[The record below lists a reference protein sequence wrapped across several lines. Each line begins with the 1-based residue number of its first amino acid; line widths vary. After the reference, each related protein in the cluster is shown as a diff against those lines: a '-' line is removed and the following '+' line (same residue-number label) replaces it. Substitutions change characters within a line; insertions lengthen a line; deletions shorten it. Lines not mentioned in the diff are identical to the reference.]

1 MLESGL
7 IPMCAHA
14 GVVEL
19 GRREMNH
26 RFKLVI
32 IMLAVVLFS
41 AGFAWT
47 QTGRMQSASD
57 RPYVNDSANS
67 GATVL
72 ADDNKIVCCWKCPD
86 DGTMKC
92 KVTSVSFC
100 NKMGRQV
107 SSCGE
112 CQ

>member
-1 MLESGL
+1 MLEIGL
-7 IPMCAHA
+7 MTVRARGA
-14 GVVEL
+14 GW
-19 GRREMNH
+19 RRKMNQGV
-26 RFKLVI
+26 RLI
-32 IMLAVVLFS
+32 TILLAVVLLS

-47 QTGRMQSASD
+47 QSGRTPAPSD
-57 RPYVNDSANS
+57 RPCLDDSAPS
-67 GATVL
+67 GVTTS

-86 DGTMKC
+86 DGLMKC